1 MTTPLS
7 SDPPLAQMCS
17 ANGALPAPSRSRR
30 PVARRVWSLL
40 SAALLALAPIFAG
53 PAEAQGVVRKLLG
66 DWQLRC
72 ETPAGSQAEQCALVQ
87 NVAAEDRP
95 NVTLLVIVL
104 KTADG
109 KSRLLRVVA
118 PLGVL
123 LTSGLGLKIDSQ
135 DVGRAG
141 FVRCLTT
148 GCVAEVTMED
158 ALLNQLRTGKQ
169 ATFIVFQTPEE
180 GIGIPVSLEGFGP
193 GFDSLP

>member
-1 MTTPLS
+1 MTARLQGAKIL
-7 SDPPLAQMCS
+7 LA
-17 ANGALPAPSRSRR
+17 GALA
-30 PVARRVWSLL
+30 
-40 SAALLALAPIFAG
+40 SAAGALAG
-53 PAEAQGVVRKLLG
+53 PAAAQGVVKNTFG

-72 ETPAGSQAEQCALVQ
+72 ETPAGAKGEQCALVQ

-95 NVTLLVIVL
+95 NVTLLVIML

-123 LTSGLGLKIDSQ
+123 LPAGLGLKIDNT

-148 GCVAEVTMED
+148 GCVAEVVMED
-158 ALLNQLRTGKQ
+158 NLLNQLKGGKT

-180 GIGIPVSLEGFGP
+180 GVGIPVSLEGFSP